1 MPVLQ
6 PLAPGVP
13 TQELSTGRRRAQVVA
28 LSSDTGRAV
37 EGLIDKHDLTFPV
50 GYGAD
55 ARHLAQLTGAS
66 VNDDPLYVQSTA
78 FVLDPDGR
86 VIVSVYSSGAIGRLV
101 PADVI
106 GLIRYHRAN
115 GAQDAEWVTWRETSS
130 TFERAVGTARYPHTV
145 IFHRTDRQGGAG

>member
-50 GYGAD
+50 GYGPTPGTSPN
-55 ARHLAQLTGAS
+55 RQERSSTTIRCTCSPPVSSSTLTG
-66 VNDDPLYVQSTA
+66 
-78 FVLDPDGR
+78 G
-86 VIVSVYSSGAIGRLV
+86 
-101 PADVI
+101 
-106 GLIRYHRAN
+106 
-115 GAQDAEWVTWRETSS
+115 
-130 TFERAVGTARYPHTV
+130 
-145 IFHRTDRQGGAG
+145 